1 MICSG
6 IHASCSWNYIY
17 EWVDITLGHLTQ
29 VEGMRRNAKLQPLVT
44 FHGSNVQSKRCPCT
58 YPCWSFKKLRVIR
71 TMQFKDK
78 ILKYLEIAFAKWK
91 EPSQKG
97 RGHPH
102 VLEVPKSQRWDS
114 CKPLQ
119 KYHKY
124 HSLSYWWRPF
134 WARNATKVSIYP
146 SFLSMKLIRLI
157 LDQTNKNLCFTKTSS
172 SSCRGVGA
180 AKSTSPSWSST
191 CRNRQQDQARLT
203 CSAMI
208 FLGIYDIYVQQNIG
222 SNSMQILLVAE
233 CGAHSWRVSHQTM
246 AA

>member
-1 MICSG
+1 
-6 IHASCSWNYIY
+6 
-17 EWVDITLGHLTQ
+17 
-29 VEGMRRNAKLQPLVT
+29 MRRNAKLQPLVP

-58 YPCWSFKKLRVIR
+58 YPCWSFKKLLIK
-71 TMQFKDK
+71 TMQFKDIEISWNSICKMKRTFTERPRSSPFFGGSK
-78 ILKYLEIAFAKWK
+78 IPKMRFMQTPPEIPLIELLVTTILSPKW
-91 EPSQKG
+91 
-97 RGHPH
+97 
-102 VLEVPKSQRWDS
+102 
-114 CKPLQ
+114 
-119 KYHKY
+119 
-124 HSLSYWWRPF
+124 
-134 WARNATKVSIYP
+134 NITKVSIYS

-157 LDQTNKNLCFTKTSS
+157 LDQTNKNLWFTKTSS

-191 CRNRQQDQARLT
+191 CRNRQHDQARLT

-208 FLGIYDIYVQQNIG
+208 FLGIYDIYVQQHIG